1 MQLAIKEKWKSV
13 IFEGDAKNCIDALL
27 NTDVIPDWQSCTT
40 VSNNLSLSSSFVS
53 VKFCWV
59 RRTSNTVAHEAAKF
73 ALNSSCD
80 FCFHN
85 GNLPPSLEAA
95 CKGDSFVRSV

>member
-13 IFEGDAKNCIDALL
+13 IFKGDAKNCIDALL

-40 VSNNLSLSSSFVS
+40 VSNTLSLSSSFVS